1 MSTSTSIPPAAV
13 TGSIWSISS
22 FSDIDWI
29 VNELDL
35 KLTLSDDES
44 DDDDD
49 ESDDGAN
56 AEAVMEED
64 NKISVLIIFNVYL
77 LIYLSRQ

>member
-1 MSTSTSIPPAAV
+1 
-13 TGSIWSISS
+13 
-22 FSDIDWI
+22 
-29 VNELDL
+29 LDL

-44 DDDDD
+44 DDDDDDD

>member
-1 MSTSTSIPPAAV
+1 M
-13 TGSIWSISS
+13 SS

-35 KLTLSDDES
+35 KLTLSVDV

-49 ESDDGAN
+49 AGESDDGAN

>member
-1 MSTSTSIPPAAV
+1 M
-13 TGSIWSISS
+13 SS

-35 KLTLSDDES
+35 KLTLSVDV